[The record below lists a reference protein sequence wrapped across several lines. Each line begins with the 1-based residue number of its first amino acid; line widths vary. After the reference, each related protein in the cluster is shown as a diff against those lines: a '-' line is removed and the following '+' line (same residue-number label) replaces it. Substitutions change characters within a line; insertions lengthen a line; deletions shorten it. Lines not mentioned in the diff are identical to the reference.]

1 MDFEGTSTVTKTF
14 GCAQICFH
22 DLVMSS
28 ILLIITYVRC
38 INTSHKNKVH
48 PRHSTEKM
56 FE

>member
-28 ILLIITYVRC
+28 ILLIITYARC